1 MMRAWWIVL
10 KKELV
15 DGLRDR
21 RTILTMVFT
30 GIVIGPLAL
39 LLMANY
45 IGSMEDKSE
54 ARTMLIDGIERA
66 PPLANFLARNAIT
79 AKAPP
84 DDYRDRIAKGTL
96 QEAVVAIPADFEKK
110 LARGDTV
117 DVELVFDDSRTGSQP
132 SIRFAE
138 NTLRGFAGE
147 IGTVRA
153 IARGIAPQLLRP
165 INVQRVNIATPKQQA
180 AFLLF
185 LIPMFGLLGSVVG
198 CLSVALD
205 TTAGERERGS
215 LEPLLMNPVPTGA
228 LVAGKWTAV
237 ALFGS
242 TVVLLMFCG
251 FAVSTHFVTSDK
263 LSTLFSF
270 GLVEL
275 LSFAALAVPFAA
287 MIGAVL
293 MLIATFG
300 RSFKEAQTYAS
311 YVALVVN
318 FIPMVTLFLAPAE
331 ARWQLAVPGLAQ
343 QLVMARV
350 LRGDVVG
357 PIDYLVPL
365 AVALL
370 VTGVCLAL
378 LARLLRRE
386 TIVFGR

>member
-1 MMRAWWIVL
+1 MMRAWWTVL
-10 KKELV
+10 TKELV

-21 RTILTMVFT
+21 RTILTMVFS

-45 IGSMEDKSE
+45 IGSLEEKSE
-54 ARTMLIDGIERA
+54 AKTMLIDGIDRA
-66 PPLANFLARNAIT
+66 PALANFLARSGIT

-84 DDYRDRIAKGTL
+84 DDYRDRIAHGTL
-96 QEAVVAIPADFEKK
+96 QEAVVAIPKDFTERFE
-110 LARGDTV
+110 RGETV

-132 SIRFAE
+132 SIRFAD
-138 NTLRGFAGE
+138 NALRSFSSE
-147 IGTVRA
+147 TGTVRA
-153 IARGIAPQLLRP
+153 IARGLSPQLLRP
-165 INVQRVNIATPKQQA
+165 VAVQRVNIATPKQQA

-185 LIPMFGLLGSVVG
+185 LIPMFGLLGSVIG

-215 LEPLLMNPVPTGA
+215 LEPLLMNPVPAGA
-228 LVAGKWTAV
+228 IVAGKWTAV
-237 ALFGS
+237 AIFGS
-242 TVVLLMFCG
+242 SVVLLMFGG
-251 FAVSTHFVTSDK
+251 FAVATHFVTSTK
-263 LSTLFSF
+263 MSTLFSF
-270 GLVEL
+270 GPVEFA
-275 LSFAALAVPFAA
+275 SFAALAVPFAA

-343 QLVMARV
+343 QLVMSRV

-357 PIDYLVPL
+357 PIDYLAPC
-365 AVALL
+365 AVAIV
-370 VTGVCLAL
+370 VTVVCLAL

-386 TIVFGR
+386 AIIFGR